1 MSKKYKSP
9 NNFSL
14 NKCNNCVTRLAIPW
28 TAMTGCQY
36 WVSWKSWEGST
47 EIIKIKLIIQNWKKN
62 YSKYILKLPLNY
74 KNNTPCMH
82 QHHYNYFFFTYWL
95 ISCKVCFWLPGKDDL
110 CLGADLTGVISKV
123 LWSEANNFLALFNI
137 FLQDWYKDLLA
148 SSSAPMSS
156 ALLL

>member
-47 EIIKIKLIIQNWKKN
+47 EIIKIKLIIQNWKKIILNIFWN
-62 YSKYILKLPLNY
+62 YLLITRIIHHACT
-74 KNNTPCMH
+74 NTTTII
-82 QHHYNYFFFTYWL
+82 FFFTYWL